1 MIPKASF
8 PLLRHTVAALS
19 LALAAAAPARA
30 ADVTLSYAF
39 FAPAGTFPGKQMA
52 HWAEQLKKRTNGK
65 VEVRT
70 FPGGTLLGARD
81 MYDGV
86 TKGVADIGLG
96 APSYDPGR
104 FPLTAGMSMPLDFPN
119 ATVASQTLWAVT
131 KEFKPKEYD
140 GFKIIAMFT
149 TEPGYIQSRGPVR
162 NLADLNGMKLR
173 AAGTGVPVLKALG
186 AAPVG
191 MPMPEVP
198 QAVQTRVIDGTMTS
212 REVLKDFRLA
222 EQLKYVTDYPTVVV
236 TFAAVMDSKRWDA
249 LPADVKKVIDEL
261 AEEMPL
267 WTGKYHDQENVGAA
281 IEWAKKD
288 HRLDVLA
295 LSPQEKTAWDAK
307 LAPMV
312 DAWIAEAKA
321 KGLPADRYIARARE
335 LRDQYAAGKK

>member
-1 MIPKASF
+1 MTRTASIT
-8 PLLRHTVAALS
+8 LLRRGVSACG
-19 LALAAAAPARA
+19 LALAVAGAAHA
-30 ADVTLSYAF
+30 AEITLNYAF

-52 HWAEQLKKRTNGK
+52 HWADEMAKRTNGR
-65 VEVRT
+65 VEVKT
-70 FPGGTLLGARD
+70 FPGGTLLGARE

-96 APSYDPGR
+96 SPSYDPGR
-104 FPLTAGMSMPLDFPN
+104 FPLTSGISMPLNFPN

-131 KEFKPKEYD
+131 KELKPKEYD
-140 GFKIIAMFT
+140 AFKVIAMFT
-149 TEPGYIQSRGPVR
+149 TEPGYIQSRNPVR
-162 NLADLNGMKLR
+162 NTADLAGMKLR

-236 TFAAVMDSKRWDA
+236 TFAAVMDKKRWDA

-261 AEEMPL
+261 AEEMPT
-267 WTGKYHDQENVGAA
+267 WTGHYHDRENVDAA
-281 IEWAKKD
+281 LAWGKKD
-288 HRLDVLA
+288 HNLQVLA
-295 LSPQEKTAWDAK
+295 ISPQEKAAWDAK

-312 DAWIAEAKA
+312 DEWVAEMKG
-321 KGLPADRYIARARE
+321 KGLPADQYIQRVRA
-335 LRDQYAAGKK
+335 LRDQFTAKQ

>member
-1 MIPKASF
+1 MTPKASF
-8 PLLRHTVAALS
+8 SFLRHSLAALG
-19 LALAAAAPARA
+19 LALAAAAPAHA
-30 ADVTLSYAF
+30 ADITLNYAF

-52 HWAEQLKKRTNGK
+52 HWAEELKKRTNGK

-70 FPGGTLLGARD
+70 YPGGTLLGARD

-86 TKGVADIGLG
+86 AKGVADIGLG

-104 FPLTAGMSMPLDFPN
+104 FPLTAGISLPLHFPD

-149 TEPGYIQSRGPVR
+149 TEPGYIQSRNPVR
-162 NLADLNGMKLR
+162 SLADLSGMKLR
-173 AAGTGVPVLKALG
+173 AAGTGVTVLKALG

-198 QAVQTRVIDGTMTS
+198 QSVQTRVIDGTMTS

-249 LPADVKKVIDEL
+249 LPPEVKKVIDEL
-261 AEEMPL
+261 AEEMPT
-267 WTGKYHDQENVGAA
+267 WTGHYHDRDNVGAA
-281 IEWAKKD
+281 LEWAKKE
-288 HRLDVLA
+288 HGLQVLS
-295 LSPQEKTAWDAK
+295 LSPQEKAAWDAK
-307 LAPMV
+307 LAPLV
-312 DAWIAEAKA
+312 DEWIREAKA
-321 KGLPADRYIARARE
+321 QGLPADRYIARARE
-335 LRDQYAAGKK
+335 LRDQFAARK